1 MQQHRVTMKNEQL
14 PITAI
19 AKCPMLAIRWNIESD
34 QAVKVRRVQLRF
46 TSAEEYDIA
55 LNHFLRLGLRISQQ
69 QQPAQRSSTAQSAS
83 THPSVSANVASSGP
97 SFPPSR
103 LSEISN
109 RPSTAASV
117 SSFTSAAHPSVTALQ
132 SQNVNTIRPASA
144 YPTTMSNPLIPPV
157 YFPRPAS
164 SSSILTL
171 PPSNTMT
178 VMPDQPSYSIMSLP
192 SSSTSEANVTM
203 STARP
208 NSAMLYSGPDTS
220 ELVIPPR
227 RELPF
232 GRSTSIL
239 ASREESPPRSAGST
253 GAMGPPPVPSPPR
266 SARRSPSSIRAIGEA
281 PDMPPL
287 PQPTFIGGTERP
299 TTDGS
304 SPGRLSSRGS
314 DRSVLAQPTI
324 MGEPASS
331 SPLPS
336 CTASM
341 RGLGDLGGT
350 AQHSRQSQ
358 SQDYLPTPP
367 ASEATYQDRI
377 ISELCKTVAVNV
389 NEGLAAYAVQSDEG
403 RKTALNDFMMQH
415 IDDENFLT
423 LVQDVSTCWSRI
435 GLGLG

>member
-1 MQQHRVTMKNEQL
+1 MKNEQL

-55 LNHFLRLGLRISQQ
+55 LSHFLRLGLRISQQ
-69 QQPAQRSSTAQSAS
+69 QQTDQRPSTTQSAS
-83 THPSVSANVASSGP
+83 THSSVSANVASSGP

-109 RPSTAASV
+109 RPSAAASA
-117 SSFTSAAHPSVTALQ
+117 SSFTSAVHPSVTAMQ
-132 SQNVNTIRPASA
+132 SQHVNTIRPASA
-144 YPTTMSNPLIPPV
+144 YSTTISNPLIPPV

-171 PPSNTMT
+171 PPSNI
-178 VMPDQPSYSIMSLP
+178 PNQPSYSMMNLP
-192 SSSTSEANVTM
+192 SSSTNEANAAM

-208 NSAMLYSGPDTS
+208 SSAMLYSGPDTS
-220 ELVIPPR
+220 EPLIPPR

-232 GRSTSIL
+232 GRPTSIL
-239 ASREESPPRSAGST
+239 VGREESPPRSAGST

-266 SARRSPSSIRAIGEA
+266 SAHMSPSSIRTMGEA
-281 PDMPPL
+281 PEMPPL
-287 PQPTFIGGTERP
+287 PRPTFIGGTERP
-299 TTDGS
+299 TTAGS
-304 SPGRLSSRGS
+304 SSGRMPGRGSS
-314 DRSVLAQPTI
+314 RSVLPQPTF
-324 MGEPASS
+324 MEEPASS
-331 SPLPS
+331 SPLPGRTVPM
-336 CTASM
+336 C
-341 RGLGDLGGT
+341 DLGHLSET
-350 AQHSRQSQ
+350 AQNSRQSQ
-358 SQDYLPTPP
+358 VQDNLPTPP
-367 ASEATYQDRI
+367 ASEATYQDRVV
-377 ISELCKTVAVNV
+377 SELCKTTAANGD
-389 NEGLAAYAVQSDEG
+389 EGLAAYALQSDEG